1 MKNFLAFPL
10 PTICLKSLFD
20 TAFIFPNAIK
30 VVDLFFLAFLLT
42 SATMATFLSSL
53 LSISSTCVVS
63 DSAAAAAAAAAAVV
77 ESDFED
83 DALRTTCRADLSSPI
98 EGRGLGMPHCGCR
111 ILFSGTG
118 CYFENYLNKKNQTN
132 SICGTHPKHRTYL
145 SLRNHKNLL
154 PKIGEK

>member
-1 MKNFLAFPL
+1 
-10 PTICLKSLFD
+10 
-20 TAFIFPNAIK
+20 
-30 VVDLFFLAFLLT
+30 
-42 SATMATFLSSL
+42 MATFLSSL

-63 DSAAAAAAAAAAVV
+63 DSAAAAAAAAVV

-118 CYFENYLNKKNQTN
+118 CYFENYLNK
-132 SICGTHPKHRTYL
+132 
-145 SLRNHKNLL
+145 
-154 PKIGEK
+154 EKSN